1 MLSRLIVLALA
12 VAPAVKLSPAV
23 DGRNGARTQELR
35 FTDKAG
41 EHLVRFDFSSIK
53 EKPEKG
59 DDMGSRSQQLQI
71 THTVGKKEVWKAKD
85 FVNGCPFDLTLE
97 LVDGS
102 IEVTDLDDDGEAEI
116 SFLYKLTCRS
126 DVSPLSG
133 KLLMYEGATKY
144 AVRGDT
150 RERVGEKEYMG
161 GQYTLDPAFASAPKP
176 FVEFAKAKW
185 QRLIV
190 DGAEVP

>member
-1 MLSRLIVLALA
+1 MLSELIVITLA
-12 VAPAVKLSPAV
+12 VVPAVKISPAV
-23 DGRNGARTQELR
+23 EGKNGARTQELR

-41 EHLVRFDFSSIK
+41 EHVVRFDFSAIK

-59 DDMGSRSQQLQI
+59 DDLGTRSQQLQI
-71 THTVGKKEVWKAKD
+71 THTLGKKEVWKAKD
-85 FVNGCPFDLTLE
+85 FVNDCAFDLTLE
-97 LVDGS
+97 LLDGS

-116 SFLYKLTCRS
+116 SFLYRLTCRS

-133 KLLMYEGATKY
+133 KLLLYEGATKY

-150 RERVGEKEYMG
+150 RERVGEKEFVG
-161 GQYTLDPAFASAPKP
+161 GEYKLDPAFDAAPKP

-185 QRLIV
+185 KRLIV
-190 DGAEVP
+190 DAADKQ